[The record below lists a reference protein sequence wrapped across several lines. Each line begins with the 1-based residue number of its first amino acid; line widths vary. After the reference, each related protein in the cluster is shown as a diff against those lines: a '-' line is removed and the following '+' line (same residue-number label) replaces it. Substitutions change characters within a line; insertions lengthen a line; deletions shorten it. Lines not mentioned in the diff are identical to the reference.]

1 MKKKIL
7 FVNISLVNGG
17 AEKSLVNLLNEMP
30 EDQYEID
37 LLLFRKEGMF
47 LPQVPHYVN
56 IIEAPEA
63 LKNLYRPVK
72 DFNKNTI
79 TKVIGTAIS
88 KTLTNNP
95 YLMREFRWRNFYRK
109 KITRL
114 SKHYDVA
121 VGCVVGECTYFVNDL
136 VSADKKLCWVHTDYV
151 GAKCDR
157 RADEKYYQNMN
168 SIVTVS
174 DKCAEVLKTVFP
186 EFQNKILWLPNITS
200 SEVLR
205 KRSKEEIPE
214 RIDEGKK
221 LLVSVGRL
229 IPLKGF
235 DMAIDAAKIMK
246 KDGCQFQWFI
256 LGNGELF
263 DKLNAQIEDLELK
276 DWVKLLGPKE
286 NPYAYI
292 AKSDVVVQSSKY
304 EGKSVV
310 LDEAKI
316 LGIPIVSTNYDTVVD
331 QIIPEKEG
339 LIVDMNAEDIA
350 HGIEEMFNN
359 QRLYKTIKNYLNA
372 HEYGNQAD
380 VEKYIK
386 LIG

>member
-88 KTLTNNP
+88 KTITSNP
-95 YLMREFRWRNFYRK
+95 YLMREFRWRNFYRG

-157 RADEKYYQNMN
+157 RADEKYYQNMD

-235 DMAIDAAKIMK
+235 EIAIDAAKIMK
-246 KDGCQFQWFI
+246 QDGCQFQWFI

-339 LIVDMNAEDIA
+339 LIVNMDAEDIA

-359 QRLYKTIKNYLNA
+359 QMLYKTIKNYLNA

>member
-17 AEKSLVNLLNEMP
+17 AEKSLVNLLNEIP

-95 YLMREFRWRNFYRK
+95 YLMREFRWRNFYRR
-109 KITRL
+109 KINRL

-205 KRSKEEIPE
+205 KRSKEEILE
-214 RIDEGKK
+214 HIDEGKK

-246 KDGCQFQWFI
+246 QDGCQFQWFI

-276 DWVKLLGPKE
+276 DWVTLLGPKE

-359 QRLYKTIKNYLNA
+359 QSLYKTIKNYLNA

>member
-88 KTLTNNP
+88 KILTNNP

-214 RIDEGKK
+214 RIDKGKK
-221 LLVSVGRL
+221 LLVSVGEL

-246 KDGCQFQWFI
+246 RDGCQFQWFI

-263 DKLNAQIEDLELK
+263 DKLNAQIEDLELN

-339 LIVDMNAEDIA
+339 LIGDMNAEDIA

-359 QRLYKTIKNYLNA
+359 QRLFKTIKNYLNA

>member
-1 MKKKIL
+1 M
-7 FVNISLVNGG
+7 
-17 AEKSLVNLLNEMP
+17 NLLNEMP

-88 KTLTNNP
+88 KILTNNP